1 MAAPSRNL
9 HINAPELLSRRRRMG
24 DAFVTGL
31 MWIIY
36 SYLWAPLVSLIAWL
50 LGFEFAYDVMVR
62 SGGAQALKSILVWYA
77 ATLVGI
83 IVVVTGWSLVNR
95 LRFSDRDRR
104 HAGEE
109 VCDAEL
115 ASRFGI
121 EIESLQDLRE
131 SDVVRLSLDDEG
143 NIRAIDLSPED
154 RREREGQSEGSQLKN
169 PTRAAK

>member
-1 MAAPSRNL
+1 MATPPRSL

-24 DAFVTGL
+24 DAFFTGL
-31 MWIIY
+31 MWIVY

-62 SGGAQALKSILVWYA
+62 AGGAQTLKSILVWYA
-77 ATLVGI
+77 AILVGI
-83 IVVVTGWSLVNR
+83 VAVVTGWSLVNR

-104 HAGEE
+104 HAGDVVRDE
-109 VCDAEL
+109 EL

-131 SDVVRLSLDDEG
+131 SNFVRLSLDGEG

-154 RREREGQSEGSQLKN
+154 RRERDGQSEGSQLKN
-169 PTRAAK
+169 PNRVAK

>member
-62 SGGAQALKSILVWYA
+62 AGGAQALKSILVWYA

-104 HAGEE
+104 HAGEV